1 VTFEVLTLFP
11 EMFPGPLTSGVTGRG
26 MAAGLV
32 NLRVQNL
39 RDYTHDRHR
48 QVDDVPYGG
57 GAGMVLKPEPIFE
70 AVRAR
75 QGKGPVILLS
85 AQGERLTQALV
96 RELATHDDLYLICG
110 RYEGVD
116 ERVAAH
122 LVDREISIGDYVLT
136 GGELP
141 AMVLIDAV
149 SRLVSGVLGS
159 EESPKDESFA
169 EHLLEYPHYTRPST
183 FEGHAVPEV
192 LLSGHHEK
200 IRAWRLAQAER
211 VTAERRP
218 DLWRSYHAH
227 PATGVGPHDGTEG

>member
-1 VTFEVLTLFP
+1 MIIEVLTLFP
-11 EMFPGPLTSGVTGRG
+11 EMFPGPLSAGVTGRG
-26 MAAGLV
+26 LASGLV
-32 NLRVQNL
+32 TLRVHNL

-75 QGKGPVILLS
+75 IGTGPVVLLTP
-85 AQGERLTQALV
+85 QGELLNQGLV
-96 RELATHDDLYLICG
+96 RELAKHDDLYLICG

-149 SRLVSGVLGS
+149 SRLVTGVLGS
-159 EESPKDESFA
+159 EESRKDESFDR
-169 EHLLEYPHYTRPST
+169 HLLEYPQYTRPAE
-183 FEGHAVPEV
+183 FEGHPVPEV
-192 LLSGHHEK
+192 LRSGHHAE
-200 IRAWRLAQAER
+200 IERWRRAQAAER
-211 VTAERRP
+211 TRRRRP
-218 DLWRSYHAH
+218 DLLDHHR
-227 PATGVGPHDGTEG
+227 

>member
-1 VTFEVLTLFP
+1 MIFEVLTLFP
-11 EMFPGPLTSGVTGRG
+11 GLFPGPLTSGVTGRG
-26 MAAGLV
+26 MAAGLIS
-32 NLRVQNL
+32 LRIHNL

-48 QVDDVPYGG
+48 QVDDLPYGG

-75 QGKGPVILLS
+75 EGKGPIVLLS
-85 AQGERLTQALV
+85 PQGRLLKQSLV
-96 RELATHDDLYLICG
+96 RELSTHDDLYLICG

-116 ERVAAH
+116 ERVSAH
-122 LVDREISIGDYVLT
+122 LIDREISIGDYVLT

-169 EHLLEYPHYTRPST
+169 EHLLEYPHYTRPAV
-183 FEGHAVPEV
+183 FEGHAVPDV
-192 LLSGHHEK
+192 LLSGHHAE
-200 IRAWRLAQAER
+200 IERWRREQAAQR
-211 VTAERRP
+211 TRQRRP
-218 DLWRSYHAH
+218 DLLRNQ
-227 PATGVGPHDGTEG
+227 P

>member
-1 VTFEVLTLFP
+1 MIIEVLTLFP
-11 EMFPGPLTSGVTGRG
+11 EMFPGPLTAGVTGRG
-26 MAAGLV
+26 LANGLV
-32 NLRVQNL
+32 TLRFHNL

-75 QGKGPVILLS
+75 TGKGPIILLTP
-85 AQGERLTQALV
+85 QGELLNQGLV
-96 RELATHDDLYLICG
+96 RELASHDDLYLICG

-116 ERVAAH
+116 ERVATN
-122 LVDREISIGDYVLT
+122 LVDKEISIGDYVLT

-149 SRLVSGVLGS
+149 SRLVAGVLGS
-159 EESPKDESFA
+159 EESPKDESFDR
-169 EHLLEYPHYTRPST
+169 HLLEYPHYTRPAE

-192 LLSGHHEK
+192 LRSGHHAE
-200 IRAWRLAQAER
+200 IERWRRAQAAER
-211 VTAERRP
+211 TRRRRP
-218 DLWRSYHAH
+218 DLLDHQ
-227 PATGVGPHDGTEG
+227 G

>member
-1 VTFEVLTLFP
+1 MIVEVLTLFP
-11 EMFPGPLTSGVTGRG
+11 GLFPGPLTSGVTGRG

-32 NLRVQNL
+32 SLRIHNL

-75 QGKGPVILLS
+75 DGKGPVILLS
-85 AQGERLTQALV
+85 PQGERLNQGIV
-96 RELATHDDLYLICG
+96 RELATHDNIYLICG

-116 ERVAAH
+116 ERVAAN

-141 AMVLIDAV
+141 AMVVIDAV
-149 SRLVSGVLGS
+149 SRLVAGVLGS

-169 EHLLEYPHYTRPST
+169 EHLLEYPHYTRPSV
-183 FEGHAVPEV
+183 FEGHAVPDI
-192 LLSGHHEK
+192 LLSGHHAE
-200 IRAWRLAQAER
+200 IERWRREQAAER
-211 VTAERRP
+211 TRRRRP
-218 DLWRSYHAH
+218 DLLRDN
-227 PATGVGPHDGTEG
+227 G

>member
-1 VTFEVLTLFP
+1 VIIEVLTLFP
-11 EMFPGPLTSGVTGRG
+11 EMFPGPLSAGVPGRG
-26 MAAGLV
+26 LASGLV
-32 NLRVQNL
+32 TLRVHNL

-75 QGKGPVILLS
+75 TGTGPVILLTP
-85 AQGERLTQALV
+85 QGEVLNQGLV
-96 RELATHDDLYLICG
+96 RDLASHDDLFLICG

-149 SRLVSGVLGS
+149 SRLVTGVLGS
-159 EESPKDESFA
+159 EESPKDESFDQ
-169 EHLLEYPHYTRPST
+169 HLLEYPHYTRPAE
-183 FEGHAVPEV
+183 FEGHPVPEV
-192 LLSGHHEK
+192 LRSGHHAE
-200 IRAWRLAQAER
+200 IERWRRAQAAER
-211 VTAERRP
+211 TRRRRP
-218 DLWRSYHAH
+218 DLLDHHR
-227 PATGVGPHDGTEG
+227 

>member
-1 VTFEVLTLFP
+1 MTFEILTLFP
-11 EMFPGPLTSGVTGRG
+11 GLFPGPLTSGVTGRG

-32 NLRVQNL
+32 SLRVHNL

-96 RELATHDDLYLICG
+96 RELATNDDLYLICG

-169 EHLLEYPHYTRPST
+169 EYLLEYPHYTRPAV

-192 LLSGHHEK
+192 LLSGHHAE
-200 IRAWRLAQAER
+200 IDRWRRAQAAER
-211 VTAERRP
+211 TQRRRP
-218 DLWRSYHAH
+218 DLLPQISPEPDSA
-227 PATGVGPHDGTEG
+227 PGG

>member
-1 VTFEVLTLFP
+1 VLTLFP
-11 EMFPGPLTSGVTGRG
+11 ELFPGPLGSGVTGRG

-32 NLRVQNL
+32 GLQIHNL

-48 QVDDVPYGG
+48 QVDDIPYGG

-75 QGKGPVILLS
+75 KGNGPIILLS
-85 AQGERLTQALV
+85 PQGEPLNQALV
-96 RELATHDDLYLICG
+96 RELATHDDLYLVCG

-122 LVDREISIGDYVLT
+122 LVNREISIGDYILT

-141 AMVLIDAV
+141 AMVVIDAV
-149 SRLVSGVLGS
+149 SRLVTGVLGS
-159 EESPKDESFA
+159 AESPNDESFA
-169 EHLLEYPHYTRPST
+169 EQLLEYPHYTRPPV

-192 LLSGHHEK
+192 LLSGHHAE
-200 IRAWRLAQAER
+200 IERWRRDQAADR
-211 VTAERRP
+211 TRRRRP
-218 DLWRSYHAH
+218 DLLRDK
-227 PATGVGPHDGTEG
+227 P

>member
-1 VTFEVLTLFP
+1 LDT
-11 EMFPGPLTSGVTGRG
+11 GVTGRG
-26 MAAGLV
+26 LAAGLV
-32 NLRVQNL
+32 TLRVHHL

-75 QGKGPVILLS
+75 AGKGPVILLTP
-85 AQGERLTQALV
+85 QGELLNQGLV
-96 RELATHDDLYLICG
+96 RELAGHDDLYLICG

-116 ERVAAH
+116 ERVATH

-149 SRLVSGVLGS
+149 SRLVAGVLGS
-159 EESPKDESFA
+159 EESPKDESFDQ
-169 EHLLEYPHYTRPST
+169 HLLEYPHYTRPAD

-192 LLSGHHEK
+192 LRSGHHAE
-200 IRAWRLAQAER
+200 IERWRRAQAAER
-211 VTAERRP
+211 TRRRRP
-218 DLWRSYHAH
+218 DLLDRK
-227 PATGVGPHDGTEG
+227 G